1 MLTLKQLEGL
11 KVTKQR
17 HLITLSD
24 TKKLLRKTSNDN
36 SQGTPA
42 QYKSRGRDINF

>member
-36 SQGTPA
+36 FCQTP
-42 QYKSRGRDINF
+42 RNF